1 VSMNSKHL
9 KIVASAESF
18 HIYIMQK
25 AIVHHNFCSLLENWH
40 LSTPLTIAVACE
52 TSKSVR

>member
-1 VSMNSKHL
+1 MNSKHL